1 MWLWEL
7 KDFEVTYL
15 LFYSAYALI
24 HKIWLRFLHFSNWN
38 LKKKN
43 VARVLVFYS
52 FDCLRKKNW
61 EKNMKIVIWNCL
73 TLTFLNL
80 NLNRFSGFSFFS
92 WIITYSDIIFF
103 LLKTVDRVSQLGKR
117 SNINKTLQISLE
129 FMLMYY
135 AIFWYVFQ
143 IVESTMQ
150 IVCNYVFL
158 QGTYSVAHQRCPIR
172 WTTLAGHPVEKEA
185 VFHKKHKSTEIFKFR
200 S

>member
-1 MWLWEL
+1 L
-7 KDFEVTYL
+7 KLPTYYSIQPMHWYIKFGWDFCT
-15 LFYSAYALI
+15 FQTG
-24 HKIWLRFLHFSNWN
+24 IWR
-38 LKKKN
+38 KKN

-135 AIFWYVFQ
+135 AIFWYDFQ

>member
-1 MWLWEL
+1 
-7 KDFEVTYL
+7 
-15 LFYSAYALI
+15 
-24 HKIWLRFLHFSNWN
+24 
-38 LKKKN
+38 
-43 VARVLVFYS
+43 
-52 FDCLRKKNW
+52 
-61 EKNMKIVIWNCL
+61 MKIVIWNCL
-73 TLTFLNL
+73 TLTFLD
-80 NLNRFSGFSFFS
+80 LNRFSGFSFFS